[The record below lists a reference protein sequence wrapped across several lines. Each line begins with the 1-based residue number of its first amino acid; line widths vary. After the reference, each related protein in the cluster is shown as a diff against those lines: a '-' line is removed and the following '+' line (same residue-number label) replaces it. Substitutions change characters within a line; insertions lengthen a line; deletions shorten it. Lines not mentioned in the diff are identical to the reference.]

1 MSMCCFGRSGRLKRS
16 VKLGFEALI
25 ERCAPMSF
33 LQRVRLVECPTGV
46 IMHTAPS
53 VVATL
58 SAIALRV
65 LSSQLM
71 VATPSSPSP
80 CTLSMVAP
88 R

>member
-1 MSMCCFGRSGRLKRS
+1 MCCFCRSGRLKRS

-25 ERCAPMSF
+25 EGWPPMSS
-33 LQRVRLVECPTGV
+33 LQRVRLVGCPTGV
-46 IMHTAPS
+46 IIHTAPS

-58 SAIALRV
+58 SAIALKE

-80 CTLSMVAP
+80 CGVSIVAP